1 MLPKWQKFPLE
12 TVLDTL
18 IDYRGKTPVKQS
30 FGVPLIT
37 AKIVKNGRIEEPN
50 EFISE
55 EDYKSWMNRGYPNIG
70 DVIITTEAP
79 VGEVAQLTNNYV
91 ALAQRV
97 ILLRGKTKQLDN
109 TYLKYC
115 LMTDFVQSQI
125 HARGSGTTVFG
136 IKQSELRK
144 IEILVPPVYE
154 QKSIAKILSSF
165 DDKIELN
172 RKMNATLEQIAQA
185 IFKSWFVD
193 FDPVKAKAAG
203 QEPEGMD
210 AETAALFPSEFEQSE
225 LGMIPKGW
233 KVGSFGQ
240 MFNFTM
246 GQSPPGETYNENR
259 EGIVF
264 YQGRADF
271 GFRYPT
277 PRIYCFAP
285 MRLAQE
291 GETLL
296 SVRAP
301 VGDINM
307 SMERCCIGR
316 GLASIIHKS
325 GSCSYTF
332 YKMKYL
338 EKELASFNG
347 EGTVFGSISKTTLSE
362 VKIKEP
368 SKNLVFVFEKLV
380 SGIDKKIKTLS
391 QEMINL
397 VSLRD
402 SLLPRLISG
411 QLRIPD
417 VENTLGDLL

>member
-1 MLPKWQKFPLE
+1 MLPKWQK
-12 TVLDTL
+12 TTL
-18 IDYRGKTPVKQS
+18 GEVITLKRGYDLSAKNRKQGRVPV
-30 FGVPLIT
+30 IT
-37 AKIVKNGRIEEPN
+37 SSGISGYHSEAKIKGPGVITGR
-50 EFISE
+50 
-55 EDYKSWMNRGYPNIG
+55 YGNIG
-70 DVIITTEAP
+70 SIFFCETDYWPHNTTLY
-79 VGEVAQLTNNYV
+79 VKDFKNNYP
-91 ALAQRV
+91 QF
-97 ILLRGKTKQLDN
+97 IYYLLHTINFESYNDKAAVPGINRNHLH
-109 TYLKYC
+109 
-115 LMTDFVQSQI
+115 MAEVEIPDFYTQ
-125 HARGSGTTVFG
+125 
-136 IKQSELRK
+136 K
-144 IEILVPPVYE
+144 EI
-154 QKSIAKILSSF
+154 ANILSSF
-165 DDKIELN
+165 DNKIELN
-172 RKMNATLEQIAQA
+172 RKMNVTLEQIAQT

-203 QEPEGMD
+203 REPEGMD

-233 KVGSFGQ
+233 EIGSFAQ

-285 MRLAQE
+285 MRFAQE

-316 GLASIIHKS
+316 GLASIIHKT

-332 YKMKYL
+332 YKMRYL

-362 VKIKEP
+362 IKIKEP
-368 SKNLVFVFEKLV
+368 S
-380 SGIDKKIKTLS
+380 T
-391 QEMINL
+391 
-397 VSLRD
+397 R
-402 SLLPRLISG
+402 
-411 QLRIPD
+411 
-417 VENTLGDLL
+417 